1 MKRLGLIV
9 LWVAGCTQVVWLGK
23 SDDRHHSI
31 EVVERL
37 GRQAVRVDG
46 VEGPSTRG
54 VSLDSLA
61 VDGEGRASYAAMV
74 DEGWAFFAQG
84 AHGPGWQHLGVIA
97 RSDDGGVAFTA
108 LSDGGWFVVMAGR
121 PVSTPT
127 PSQLAHR
134 AGQWVWVADAQ
145 EVMVE
150 GRGLGRSG
158 RVSML
163 TTMDQTLRWVVTEQN
178 VQFIVSSEGR
188 REGPFRQV
196 RQVEPVV
203 AQALDGGWQL
213 RVNGAE
219 VATQARPFRAVRGAD
234 GALVSIIEHDGGQLV
249 RTETSSESFD
259 EVKDVVWLT
268 SPVRPVVVGRR
279 GAQWTVFGPFG
290 ESGPWDVVENL
301 RTQGHHVAFIG
312 VRAMSD
318 TVVHDGTPLA
328 TVPRATSLALSD
340 DGTQVAYLTSRGG
353 EVQFALHRDGGLL
366 AQTVDLALEDTV
378 TFAPNGRAG
387 CIAGARP
394 SRTLFVLFDD
404 GARIP
409 VSLEEVVAAQA
420 RWSGPQAPRLR
431 RWVVAEL
438 MKTGGTDAGRP

>member
-1 MKRLGLIV
+1 MKRLGLLV
-9 LWVAGCTQVVWLGK
+9 FAVAGCTHVVWLGK
-23 SDDRHHSI
+23 SDDRRHSI

-37 GRQAVRVDG
+37 GRQSVRVDG
-46 VEGPSTRG
+46 VDGPSTRG
-54 VSLDSLA
+54 VGLDSLA

-74 DEGWAFFAQG
+74 DEGWAFFEQG
-84 AHGPGWQHLGVIA
+84 TPGKGWQHLGVIA

-108 LSDGGWFVVMAGR
+108 HHDGGWFVVMGSG

-163 TTMDQTLRWVVTEQN
+163 TATEDLLRWVVTEEN
-178 VQFIVSSEGR
+178 GQFVVGSDGR

-196 RQVEPVV
+196 REVEPVV

-219 VATQARPFRAVRGAD
+219 VATHARPFRVARGAG
-234 GALVSIIEHDGGQLV
+234 GALASIVEWDGGQFVL
-249 RTETSSESFD
+249 TEASTESFD
-259 EVKDVVWLT
+259 EVKDVVWLP
-268 SPVRPVVVGRR
+268 SSARPVIVGRR
-279 GAQWTVFGPFG
+279 GAQWTVFGPSWA
-290 ESGPWDVVENL
+290 SGPWDAVENV
-301 RTQGHHVAFIG
+301 RAQGAHVGFIG
-312 VRAMSD
+312 VRAMTD

-328 TVPRATSLALSD
+328 TVPRATSLALSV

-366 AQTVDLALEDTV
+366 THTVDLALEDTV
-378 TFAPNGRAG
+378 AFAPNGRAG
-387 CIAGARP
+387 CIAGSRRT
-394 SRTLFVLFDD
+394 RTLFVLFDD
-404 GARIP
+404 GTRIP

-420 RWSGPQAPRLR
+420 RWSGPQAPRMR